1 MMHAY
6 INRENG
12 SFELTR
18 VRRKASGNIAKN
30 TVL

>member
-1 MMHAY
+1 MTHADV
-6 INRENG
+6 NKENG